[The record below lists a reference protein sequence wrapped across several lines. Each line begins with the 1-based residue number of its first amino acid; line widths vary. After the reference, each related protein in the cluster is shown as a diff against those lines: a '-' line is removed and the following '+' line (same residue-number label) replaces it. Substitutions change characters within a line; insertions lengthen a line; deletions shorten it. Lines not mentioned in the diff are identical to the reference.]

1 MFPCPRA
8 PEPDPASTRR
18 ATALVSAFSS
28 CCLFRAPSQSPPL
41 TLFRERAHC
50 RSFVPQRDITR
61 SVHSLPRGFQPSLRS
76 VLGCSQP
83 LDGFLRFRAPRLV
96 SSSSRVQGSPSFRGF
111 SLHAAPL
118 PLVEGG
124 GPPAVVATGAP
135 QTLRPGSPHQQ
146 RLGFEALLRAKVR
159 SHRFGDQPHRRSLPS
174 SGSTPPGSPSSG
186 PVMVTHRRTLMAFV
200 KTDLR
205 LRARRSSPSPALCLR
220 RTGRVC
226 LQIRRPA
233 RVSEPA
239 VQSP

>member
-1 MFPCPRA
+1 VFPCPRA

-135 QTLRPGSPHQQ
+135 QTLRPGAHTSSASAS
-146 RLGFEALLRAKVR
+146 RLC
-159 SHRFGDQPHRRSLPS
+159 S
-174 SGSTPPGSPSSG
+174 
-186 PVMVTHRRTLMAFV
+186 
-200 KTDLR
+200 
-205 LRARRSSPSPALCLR
+205 ARRCVHTDSVINLTGGRSPLR
-220 RTGRVC
+220 VRL
-226 LQIRRPA
+226 LQAHHPPA
-233 RVSEPA
+233 R
-239 VQSP
+239 